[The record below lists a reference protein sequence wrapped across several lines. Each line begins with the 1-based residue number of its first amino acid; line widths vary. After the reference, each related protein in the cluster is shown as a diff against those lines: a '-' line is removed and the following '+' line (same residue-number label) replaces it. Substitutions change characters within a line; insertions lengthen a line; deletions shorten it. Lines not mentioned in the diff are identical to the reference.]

1 MNQKQLREM
10 NIEVTGNIH
19 SKNEEFV
26 IKEVAS
32 LISQVGAYVV
42 EVTDD
47 LDKIQVACITIV
59 ANFLERLLPLN
70 TDKDNQT
77 LMKKAFVLLSNHQFC
92 SEYGFLEVQA

>member
-1 MNQKQLREM
+1 MNKKQMREM
-10 NIEVTGNIH
+10 NIMVSGAIH
-19 SKNEEFV
+19 SKNKDVV

-32 LISQVGAYVV
+32 IISQVGVYVV

-70 TDKDNQT
+70 TDKDNQA
-77 LMKKAFVLLSNHQFC
+77 LMRKAFVLLSNHQFC
-92 SEYGFLEVQA
+92 SEVGFLEVQA